1 VNELIPAG
9 FGLLL
14 GAALGRL
21 RPSLRVPVGSLLAV
35 VLGVTATV
43 VTGEA
48 AISWGFV
55 LIDIPIVAVCASV
68 GVLLGR
74 RLGSDMRRAPAGRG

>member
-1 VNELIPAG
+1 
-9 FGLLL
+9 
-14 GAALGRL
+14 
-21 RPSLRVPVGSLLAV
+21 
-35 VLGVTATV
+35 

-48 AISWGFV
+48 AISSGFV

-74 RLGSDMRRAPAGRG
+74 RLGADLGRASA